1 MAQRALINLFTLILS
16 PYIIKIL
23 LVSVSYIISQRI
35 GENMTVGIAIIIIL
49 VVGVGFLAFFLIK
62 NILLP
67 RRAQAAAGL
76 LNKNKILQA
85 IKAGKAA
92 TEKDPKDAEAHYN
105 LGRAYLADN
114 RGEQAL
120 REFKSVSRLGIEG
133 KNIPE
138 TEFRQIIAKLYTQY
152 NEKEEALKEYV
163 LLIKKQPDN
172 PEYYYQAGM
181 LFSER
186 NRDDLAE
193 QYMKKAISI
202 NPKDP
207 RPYLELGTILV
218 QAKKTKEA
226 NATLE
231 AALKLDPNNPKI
243 HFYMG
248 KVFKD
253 AKDYAGALPCFE
265 KSSRDQEYKLR
276 SLVESGSCY
285 MSLKMVDK
293 AIPELERAVKAIE
306 DEAAPDS
313 LYARYFL
320 GMCYEK
326 KKDFAQALA
335 QYDKIYAKK
344 RSFRDVG
351 EKLTQYQQYRQ
362 EEARPGKP

>member
-1 MAQRALINLFTLILS
+1 MNL
-16 PYIIKIL
+16 
-23 LVSVSYIISQRI
+23 
-35 GENMTVGIAIIIIL
+35 TVAIIIIL
-49 VVGVGFLAFFLIK
+49 VVGVGFLAFFLTK

-92 TEKDPKDAEAHYN
+92 VEKDPKDVEAHYN
-105 LGRAYLADN
+105 LGRSYLADN

-138 TEFRQIIAKLYTQY
+138 TEFRQTIAKLYIQY

-163 LLIKKQPDN
+163 LLIKKQPEN

-181 LFSER
+181 LFNER
-186 NRDDLAE
+186 NRADLAE
-193 QYMKKAISI
+193 QYLKKAISI
-202 NPKDP
+202 NPKDA
-207 RPYLELGTILV
+207 RPYLELGMILV
-218 QAKKTKEA
+218 QGKKTKEA
-226 NATLE
+226 DATLE

-285 MSLKMVDK
+285 MSLKMIDK
-293 AIPELERAVKAIE
+293 AVPELERAVKAIE
-306 DEAAPDS
+306 DEASPDS

-326 KKDFAQALA
+326 KKDYTLALA

-362 EEARPGKP
+362 EETKPGKA